1 MSESRRTVLKSI
13 LVGAAATTF
22 PAVALGS
29 PLPGPSADQAGTT
42 PAPAGPPTQTA
53 GAAAPNPNAPPV
65 DAPWALIAPATAGTK
80 LALGW
85 MVESLSP
92 VTNGAPILGL
102 KRKNGDKAR
111 VYVCRS
117 SEAPVGVA
125 QTKWLDFV
133 LVNGG
138 NGKRVTDESLGRV
151 LLGLAATI
159 RQREEAQAL
168 PSPTLAKLKTNQK
181 RLEQMFGIPA

>member
-22 PAVALGS
+22 PAVALGN
-29 PLPGPSADQAGTT
+29 PLPAQAEGKAGDV
-42 PAPAGPPTQTA
+42 PAPAGPA
-53 GAAAPNPNAPPV
+53 VGAPPPSPNAAPV
-65 DAPWALIAPATAGTK
+65 DAPWALVAPAAAGTK

-102 KRKNGDKAR
+102 KRKNGDRAR

-117 SEAPVGVA
+117 SEAPVGLA

-159 RQREEAQAL
+159 RRREEAQAI
-168 PSPTLAKLKTNQK
+168 PSPSLAQLKTNQK